1 MQFTL
6 GMPFLGVL
14 GKFYRNRK
22 GLKYICSKFIH
33 GLQLTHWRVKSEHLL
48 ASGL

>member
-14 GKFYRNRK
+14 GQFYRNRK
-22 GLKYICSKFIH
+22 GLMLYYRL
-33 GLQLTHWRVKSEHLL
+33 GVETLL
-48 ASGL
+48 IIYATILLL